1 MSMDSNSTYES
12 DPWKINRMF
21 NKKLAPI
28 VISLSL
34 LVLPAIN
41 VASLAEESLAIAVL
55 LRVPP
60 GRGIGHRRRVP
71 RVLRAARAAVIRLV
85 LCCQLNKQFAKFGM
99 CY

>member
-1 MSMDSNSTYES
+1 MSVDSNSTYES
-12 DPWKINRMF
+12 DPWKINRKF
-21 NKKLAPI
+21 NKKI
-28 VISLSL
+28 GTYCYQLSL
-34 LVLPAIN
+34 LVLPAIK
-41 VASLAEESLAIAVL
+41 VASLAEESLAIAVP